1 MQPKSDLMGP
11 VPSATIDIIIPV
23 YNALDQVRECIASI
37 LAHRDDDVSLIVV
50 NDASQVHV
58 ARWLRQELTE
68 VERVTFIDKPVNE
81 GYLNAVN
88 DGLEKSGASIVICQ
102 NSDTLVFETFFDDLR
117 RVFASDPKIGIVNP
131 VSTWANWTRIP
142 FPEGMTVPDL
152 NAYVRGMWDG
162 DVVDIGCASGF
173 SMAMR
178 REMVEE
184 VGPFDEIFAPGYWE
198 ETDYCMRALKAGWRV
213 VCAPGIFVFHHGW
226 SSFGSKARH
235 ANMSRN
241 EMIFRDRWGAEFE
254 TLERQFALNDP
265 LRAFKAEVVSQAS
278 SRPPAAPSDKLS
290 VLYILPSLGHYG
302 GIISVVQV
310 VNRLVLQGV
319 DARIS
324 VVGSAQN
331 EVLRY
336 GPAYVSPEGFPS
348 LDAIAETGRPA
359 DIVMAT
365 HWSTVHAALRMR
377 ELGKARAVCYFVQDF
392 EPDFYAPG
400 SRNAWMAEETYR
412 LIGDRICK
420 TDWLKQKLD
429 AYGGQNE
436 LIPLGLNVDIF
447 ADHEAQRKPMLV
459 AMSRPSSQRRNWPGT
474 LEVFRVLDQHRP
486 DLALGVYGFGFRPG
500 DLPERITDYGLL
512 ETATDVA
519 RVLNKA
525 QVLLDISTFQGFG
538 RPGLEAIACGAVP
551 VLTKNGGITSYA
563 RHMHNALLV
572 DPLDTA
578 GIVSSICRLFDE
590 PALYE
595 RLKANGR
602 DLSARFDMHDEG
614 RRTEAFLR
622 GLLEAADRTHGAPR
636 TLSSA

>member
-1 MQPKSDLMGP
+1 MQPESDAMTP

-37 LAHRDDDVSLIVV
+37 LAHRDSNVSLIVV
-50 NDASQVHV
+50 NDASEVHV
-58 ARWLRQELTE
+58 TRWLRQELTG
-68 VERVTFIDKPVNE
+68 VERVTFIDKLVNE

-88 DGLEKSGASIVICQ
+88 DGLAKSVASIVICQ

-117 RVFASDPKIGIVNP
+117 RVFARDPKIGIVNP

-142 FPEGMTVPDL
+142 FPRGMTVPQL
-152 NAYVRGMWDG
+152 NQHVRGMWDG

-178 REMVEE
+178 REMVDD
-184 VGPFDEIFAPGYWE
+184 VGVFDEIFAPGYWE

-226 SSFGSKARH
+226 SSFGSEARN

-241 EMIFRDRWGAEFE
+241 EKIFRSRWGAEFE
-254 TLERQFALNDP
+254 ILERQFALNDP
-265 LRAFKAEVVSQAS
+265 LRTFKAQLVSRAS
-278 SRPPAAPSDKLS
+278 SRPSAAQSDKFS

-302 GIISVVQV
+302 GIISILQL

-324 VVGSAQN
+324 VVGSPQN
-331 EVLRY
+331 NVLRY
-336 GPAYVSPEGFPS
+336 GPAYVSAEGFPS
-348 LDAIAETGRPA
+348 LDAIAETGRAA

-377 ELGKARAVCYFVQDF
+377 ELGKARAICYFVQDF
-392 EPDFYAPG
+392 EPDFYAAG
-400 SRNAWMAEETYR
+400 SRDAWMAEESYR

-420 TDWLKQKLD
+420 TDWLKRKLD
-429 AYGGQNE
+429 AYGGHNE
-436 LIPLGLNVDIF
+436 IIPLGLNVDIF
-447 ADHEAQRKPMLV
+447 ADHEADRIPMLV

-474 LEVFRVLDQHRP
+474 LEVFRLLDEHRP
-486 DLALGVYGFGFRPG
+486 DIALGVYGFGFRPG
-500 DLPERITDYGLL
+500 DLPERITDFGLL

-525 QVLLDISTFQGFG
+525 KVLLDISTFQGFG

-572 DPLDTA
+572 NPLDTV
-578 GIVSSICRLFDE
+578 GIISSVCRLFDE
-590 PALYE
+590 PALWE

-602 DLSARFDMHDEG
+602 ELSARFDMRDEG
-614 RRTEAFLR
+614 RRTAAFLR
-622 GLLEAADRTHGAPR
+622 GLLEAADRTSVAPHV
-636 TLSSA
+636 L